1 MNLTVYNMLYIKKF
15 EILASALLPNH
26 VPGTMPR
33 LSIFPYSDSTH
44 FSELFGIS
52 YMVVDILLPEQL
64 MYIYGFNTFLSTFPS
79 NQI

>member
-1 MNLTVYNMLYIKKF
+1 MLYIKKF

-52 YMVVDILLPEQL
+52 YMVVDILLPE
-64 MYIYGFNTFLSTFPS
+64 
-79 NQI
+79 